1 MKKLMMVLAAVIVLA
16 SLAACGNGG
25 DNAVVV
31 KTKSGNITKED
42 FYNELKKTN
51 GEAVLQNLVYE
62 KLLEKKY
69 NVSKKAVDA
78 KFNQV
83 RKTFSTEAQ
92 FKQALAQNNLT
103 EAQFRRQIKDSL
115 MMTKAQQDGVKVN
128 DKVLKDYYNKN
139 KIQLTE
145 LKASHILIKS
155 KKTAQ
160 SVLKK
165 VKSGADFAKL
175 AKQYSID
182 TGSKDKGGELGWFK
196 QSTMVPEFSNAAMK
210 LKVGQ
215 ISPLVY
221 SSTDGG
227 YHIIKLEGKKDAYK
241 DLKSSVKEAYLA
253 SKEKSQD
260 EVIKS
265 LIKKADVQV
274 KDKEFKDI
282 FDSSATTSTPTTTQ
296 Q

>member
-1 MKKLMMVLAAVIVLA
+1 VKKLMMILAAVIVLA

-25 DNAVVV
+25 DNAAVV
-31 KTKSGNITKED
+31 KTKSGNITKEE

-51 GEAVLQNLVYE
+51 GEAVLQNMGYE

-78 KFNQV
+78 KYDQV
-83 RKTFSTEAQ
+83 RKTFSSEDQ
-92 FKQALAQNNLT
+92 FKQALTQNSLT
-103 EAQFRRQIKDSL
+103 ETTFRRQIKDSL
-115 MMTKAQQDGVKVN
+115 MMTKAQQDGIKVT
-128 DKVLKDYYNKN
+128 DKALKDYYNKN
-139 KIQLTE
+139 KTTLTE
-145 LKASHILIKS
+145 LKASHILVKS

-160 SVLKK
+160 SIQKKLKD
-165 VKSGADFAKL
+165 GADFAKL
-175 AKQYSID
+175 AKQYSTD

-196 QSTMVPEFSNAAMK
+196 QSTMVAEFSNAAMK
-210 LKVGQ
+210 LKVGE

-227 YHIIKLEGKKDAYK
+227 YHIIKLEGKKDSYN

-260 EVIKS
+260 TVIKN
-265 LIKKADVQV
+265 LIKNADVQV
-274 KDKEFKDI
+274 KDKAFKDL
-282 FDSSATTSTPTTTQ
+282 FNSTSTSTTTQ

>member
-1 MKKLMMVLAAVIVLA
+1 MILAATIVLA

-25 DNAVVV
+25 DDAVVV

-51 GEAVLQNLVYE
+51 GESVLQNLVYE

-69 NVSKKAVDA
+69 NVSQKAVDA
-78 KFNQV
+78 KYNEV
-83 RKTFSTEAQ
+83 RKTFSSEDQ

-103 EAQFRRQIKDSL
+103 ESQFRRQIKDSL
-115 MMTKAQQDGVKVN
+115 MMTKAQQTGIKVTE
-128 DKVLKDYYNKN
+128 KALKDYYNKN
-139 KIQLTE
+139 KVQLTE
-145 LKASHILIKS
+145 LKASHILIK
-155 KKTAQ
+155 KKSTAE
-160 SVLKK
+160 SVLKQLK
-165 VKSGADFAKL
+165 GGADFAKL
-175 AKQYSID
+175 AKKYSTD

-196 QSTMVPEFSNAAMK
+196 QSTMVSEFSNAAMK

-215 ISPLVY
+215 LSPLVY

-227 YHIIKLEGKKDAYK
+227 YHIIKLEGKKDSYE

-260 EVIKS
+260 EVIKK
-265 LIKKADVQV
+265 LIKDADVQV
-274 KDKEFKDI
+274 KDKSFKDL
-282 FDSSATTSTPTTTQ
+282 FNSTSTTSTTSTTQ

>member
-1 MKKLMMVLAAVIVLA
+1 MKKLMMILAAVIVLA

-25 DNAVVV
+25 DNAAVV
-31 KTKSGNITKED
+31 KTKSGNITKEE

-62 KLLEKKY
+62 TLLEKKY

-78 KFNQV
+78 KYDQV
-83 RKTFSTEAQ
+83 RKTFSTETQ
-92 FKQALAQNNLT
+92 FEQALTQNKLT
-103 EAQFRRQIKDSL
+103 KSQFRRQIKDSL
-115 MMTKAQQDGVKVN
+115 MMTKAQQTGIKVN

-139 KIQLTE
+139 KVTLTE
-145 LKASHILIKS
+145 LKASHILVKE

-160 SVLKK
+160 SIQKQLKG
-165 VKSGADFAKL
+165 GADFAKL
-175 AKQYSID
+175 AKKYSTD
-182 TGSKDKGGELGWFK
+182 PGSKAKGGELGWFK

-227 YHIIKLEGKKDAYK
+227 YHIIKLEGKKDAYN
-241 DLKSSVKEAYLA
+241 DLKASVKEAYLA

-260 EVIKS
+260 AVIKK
-265 LIKKADVQV
+265 LIKDADVQV
-274 KDKEFKDI
+274 KDKSFKDL
-282 FDSSATTSTPTTTQ
+282 FNSTSTTSTTTQ